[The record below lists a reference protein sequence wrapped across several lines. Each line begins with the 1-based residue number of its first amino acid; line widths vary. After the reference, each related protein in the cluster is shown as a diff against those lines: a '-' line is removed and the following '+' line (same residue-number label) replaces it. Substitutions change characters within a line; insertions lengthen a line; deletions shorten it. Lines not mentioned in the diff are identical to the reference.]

1 MFVIGKIR
9 GAVSPQMALA
19 AAFFVAGFVSLVAAY
34 LAVVVFPNGD
44 DDVLG
49 TYGLASIESTVAGI
63 NGPAVIQGGT
73 ISLGI
78 ERCVHSDDVIQVEV
92 TVAFRNE
99 TPHGTPEVVPYLT
112 RAIQPRFPG
121 CNFSLI
127 PMPLPST
134 VGPGTWR
141 VEGISRA
148 VASSEVRYWASEPFT
163 VVEQR

>member
-1 MFVIGKIR
+1 MFIIKKIQ

-19 AAFFVAGFVSLVAAY
+19 AAFFFAGFMCLVSTY
-34 LAVVVFPNGD
+34 LALVVFRNGHD
-44 DDVLG
+44 GTLG
-49 TYGLASIESTVAGI
+49 PYGVAQIESTVAGV

-73 ISLGI
+73 LSLGI
-78 ERCVHSDDVIQVEV
+78 ERCVNSDDVIQVEV
-92 TVAFRNE
+92 TVGFRNE
-99 TPHGTPEVVPYLT
+99 TPGGTPATVPYLT